1 MAMMIS
7 ARGRRS
13 ALTSLYNL
21 SVYRPALVAA
31 SGKILR
37 RPLSTE
43 KTVTDTLDHRLRRD
57 VRMLGGILGETI
69 NKHSGKE
76 IFNHVEELR
85 YLAQALRSGE
95 TELSNLAEKVKTLS
109 AEEIL
114 GVSKGFAHFFA
125 LANTADNHHR
135 VRSMRES
142 IQASKSLGVPRQ
154 EDSSLGTIENL
165 LKRNIATPDEIIKA
179 LGSQKA
185 ELVLTAH
192 PTEINRRTLL
202 AKHRD
207 VAKRLEVLEQIDL
220 AGGAEVTGRFE
231 ADEAV
236 KGLTRAVE
244 ALWTSDEVRRNKP
257 TPQDEAR
264 AGIAVIEHVLWAAVP
279 SYLRRLDGVLMETMG
294 KTLPI
299 HACPIAFA
307 SWMGGDRDGNP
318 NVTPEVTREV
328 SFTAR
333 KEAAILY
340 LRDVRDLRIELST
353 TKCTPELREIVGETR
368 EPYRKICSQLE
379 HDLSAT
385 VDALQGMVDGHL
397 EPDVQALP
405 IHSQKQILEP
415 LLKMH
420 ESLLATGQEAQAN
433 GPIVDVIRRVR
444 CFGVCL
450 APLDIRQES
459 TRHTEAL
466 DAITRYLGVGSYA
479 QWDEKTRQ
487 SWLLMELQSKRP
499 LLPRLGSSTELGLG
513 EVVQD
518 TLRTFEVA
526 ATLGEEALGA
536 YVISMATSPS
546 DVLAVK
552 LMQKEFCM
560 PWNMRVVPLFE
571 TLDDLEQ
578 SEDTIRTLLGLPWY
592 RGNINGKQEV
602 MIGYSDSA
610 KDAGRMAAAWAQYKA
625 QERLAGVAE
634 DAGVQLTFF
643 HGKGGTV
650 SRGGNPALYEA
661 IMAQPRGTVNGHFRV
676 TEQGE
681 MITQNFGHPGIAV
694 NTLDTYTAGI
704 LHYGFEPPAV
714 PSGKWRK
721 TMDRLSEVS
730 CEAYRDIVRRDERF
744 VPYFR
749 TATPELE
756 LGSLNIGS
764 RPAKRRPTGGVETL
778 RAIPW
783 VFSWTQTRLNLPA
796 WLGVADALSELASTD
811 DGKATLRSMYDEWPF
826 FATNIDLFE
835 TILAKSDVEIAEHYD
850 KELVSDVKAKE
861 LGAELR
867 RRLQETS
874 AEILKVSERP
884 DLIAY
889 NEVLRWQLVLRKPY
903 LDPVNVMQA
912 HILHRLRSGAFG
924 SLEEEQHL
932 KDALVITIKG
942 IAGGMRN
949 TG

>member
-1 MAMMIS
+1 
-7 ARGRRS
+7 
-13 ALTSLYNL
+13 
-21 SVYRPALVAA
+21 
-31 SGKILR
+31 
-37 RPLSTE
+37 
-43 KTVTDTLDHRLRRD
+43 
-57 VRMLGGILGETI
+57 MLGGMLGDTI
-69 NKHSGKE
+69 HKHSGKE
-76 IFNHVEELR
+76 IFDHVEDMR
-85 YLAQALRSGE
+85 SLARAFRVGE
-95 TELSNLAEKVKTLS
+95 VEISQLSDKVKTLS
-109 AEEIL
+109 PAEIL
-114 GVSKGFAHFFA
+114 GVSKAFAHFFA

-135 VRSMRES
+135 VRSLRER
-142 IQASKSLGVPRQ
+142 IQESKSHGVPRQ
-154 EDSSLGTIENL
+154 EDSSLGTIEGL
-165 LKRNIATPDEIIKA
+165 LKRGVATPEQIINA
-179 LGSQKA
+179 ISNQKT

-202 AKHRD
+202 TKHRE
-207 VAKRLEVLEQIDL
+207 VARRLEVLEQIDL
-220 AGGAEVTGRFE
+220 MGGAEVAGRFE
-231 ADEAV
+231 ADQAI

-264 AGIAVIEHVLWAAVP
+264 AGIAVIEQVLWSAVP
-279 SYLRRLDGVLMETMG
+279 TYLRRLDGVLTETMG

-299 HACPIAFA
+299 HASPIVFA

-333 KEAAILY
+333 REAAALY
-340 LRDVRDLRIELST
+340 LKDVRELTKELST
-353 TKCTPELREIVGETR
+353 TKCSPELREVVGQSR
-368 EPYRKICSQLE
+368 EPYRKICNQLE
-379 HDLSAT
+379 DDLIETAET
-385 VDALQGMVDGHL
+385 LQKMIDGEIH
-397 EPDVQALP
+397 PDVGALP
-405 IHSQKQILEP
+405 IHSKNQILEP
-415 LLKMH
+415 LTLMYQ
-420 ESLLATGQEAQAN
+420 SLISTGQEAQAN
-433 GPIVDVIRRVR
+433 GPILDIIRRVR

-450 APLDIRQES
+450 APLDLRQES

-479 QWDEKTRQ
+479 QWDEATRQ

-499 LLPRLGSSTELGLG
+499 LLPRTGSCTDLGLDLI
-513 EVVQD
+513 VQD

-552 LMQKEFCM
+552 LMQKEFNM

-571 TLDDLEQ
+571 TLDDLER
-578 SEDTIRTLLGLPWY
+578 SEDTMRTLLGLPWY
-592 RGNINGKQEV
+592 RGNIDGKHEV

-610 KDAGRMAAAWAQYKA
+610 KDAGKMAAAWAQYRA
-625 QERLAGVAE
+625 QERLARVAE
-634 DAGVQLTFF
+634 EAGVKVTFF

-650 SRGGNPALYEA
+650 SRGGNPAVYEA

-694 NTLDTYTAGI
+694 NTLDIYTAGV
-704 LHYGFEPPAV
+704 LHYGFEPPEV
-714 PSGKWRK
+714 PSDEWRT

-730 CEAYRDIVRRDERF
+730 CEAYRDVVRHDERF

-756 LGSLNIGS
+756 LGALNIGS

-796 WLGVADALSELASTD
+796 WLGVGDALSTVASTEE
-811 DGKATLRSMYDEWPF
+811 GKATLRSMYDQWPF

-835 TILAKSDVEIAEHYD
+835 TILAKSDVGIAELYD
-850 KELVSDVKAKE
+850 QELVSDNEAKA
-861 LGAELR
+861 LGSELR
-867 RRLQETS
+867 RRLEAT
-874 AEILKVSERP
+874 ADEILKVSERP
-884 DLIAY
+884 RLIAY
-889 NEVLRWQLVLRKPY
+889 NELLRWQLVLRKPY

-912 HILHRLRSGAFG
+912 HILYRLRNEKFS
-924 SLEEEQHL
+924 SPEEEQQL